1 MTAAHGHLR
10 RAVRLSL
17 HATNSVLMVVSLQ
30 QPETAGAGRLG
41 LLLLRPNPPHVLAVV
56 PSLVVAVAQTLCEM
70 LLTTYPTIRA
80 YMRTSLH
87 TPSILHT
94 ACQVNSTRNHLT
106 YGVDC
111 KPAALQTVN
120 KTSLQSSG
128 MLGLTT
134 TIPSTQQSRGRAA
147 GYTTHDMSWK
157 TTKYRGTT
165 RRDIRPTAWRTSSTR
180 AMEDPSPHP
189 VTRNLGR
196 PARRSVARAQQLAA
210 PSARARATSRSSH
223 DDTATRPA
231 GGGGGKRGESSN
243 TPPHGV

>member
-1 MTAAHGHLR
+1 
-10 RAVRLSL
+10 
-17 HATNSVLMVVSLQ
+17 
-30 QPETAGAGRLG
+30 
-41 LLLLRPNPPHVLAVV
+41 
-56 PSLVVAVAQTLCEM
+56 
-70 LLTTYPTIRA
+70 
-80 YMRTSLH
+80 MRTSLH

-165 RRDIRPTAWRTSSTR
+165 RRDMRW
-180 AMEDPSPHP
+180 MEYPSPHP

-196 PARRSVARAQQLAA
+196 PARGPSPAPRCSLRPAPARAQPAA
-210 PSARARATSRSSH
+210 AAT
-223 DDTATRPA
+223 TTRPRDRP
-231 GGGGGKRGESSN
+231 GGEGGNAVSLVIHPPTAFRRCTIHTTAVVVVSCVGYGDRVAWGLRRDAHGNRGKALSAPARPRCRSH
-243 TPPHGV
+243 P